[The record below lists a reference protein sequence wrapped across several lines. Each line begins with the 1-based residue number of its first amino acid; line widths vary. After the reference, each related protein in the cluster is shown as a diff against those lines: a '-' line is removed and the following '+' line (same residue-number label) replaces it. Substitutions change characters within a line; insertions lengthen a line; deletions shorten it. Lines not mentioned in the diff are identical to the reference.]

1 MRTRPKNDHAIFF
14 RLPSVVVEQIDSAA
28 YDLHMSRTQYIRQAI
43 YRALL
48 PHGRLGIAVGQH
60 AS

>member
-1 MRTRPKNDHAIFF
+1 MRTRPRNDHAIFF
-14 RLPSVVVEQIDSAA
+14 RLPSFVVEQIDSAA

-48 PHGRLGIAVGQH
+48 PQVRQGIALGQQ